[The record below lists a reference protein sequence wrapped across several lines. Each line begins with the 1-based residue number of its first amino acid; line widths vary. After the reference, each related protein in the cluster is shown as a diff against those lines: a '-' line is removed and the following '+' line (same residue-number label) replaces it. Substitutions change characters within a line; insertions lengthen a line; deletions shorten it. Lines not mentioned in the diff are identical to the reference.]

1 MLESVKLSR
10 SRYVSESKANDEKA
24 KSDNQEIQNRNEI
37 QEIESE
43 IREKEGIEVAEKAM
57 SDGSKLLAEHLKVGK
72 LDPEK
77 LKKDNSLIQMGM
89 ERKRKLVDFCDLRGL
104 SMGK

>member
-1 MLESVKLSR
+1 MKKKLNLII
-10 SRYVSESKANDEKA
+10 KKF
-24 KSDNQEIQNRNEI
+24 KTNEI

-57 SDGSKLLAEHLKVGK
+57 SDGSKLLAEHLKAGK

-77 LKKDNSLIQMGM
+77 LKKDNSLIQMSM
-89 ERKRKLVDFCDLRGL
+89 ERKRKVVSDLCDLRKKKARL
-104 SMGK
+104 TQSKK